1 MKVAVMGAGAV
12 GCYYGAMLARA
23 GHHVTVVGR
32 PRHVAAVQARGLLLE
47 TTSFTEAVRVDAAA
61 DPSGVAGADIILVC
75 VKSHDTTTAG
85 HDMVPGWVNQAI
97 AITAASCATSLAG
110 LVVTR
115 GAALS
120 G

>member
-1 MKVAVMGAGAV
+1 MEV
-12 GCYYGAMLARA
+12 GGTCTLVEDQDFDLE
-23 GHHVTVVGR
+23 HW
-32 PRHVAAVQARGLLLE
+32 AAHRNDVPLPPY
-47 TTSFTEAVRVDAAA
+47 SS
-61 DPSGVAGADIILVC
+61 PCS
-75 VKSHDTTTAG
+75 AG
-85 HDMVPGWVNQAI
+85 HDMVPGWADPAI